1 MADNDKQSDG
11 AFRWWEF
18 YAIRYGMGT
27 VVGGVV
33 FFFLCFTN
41 PALKP
46 LLFGADTGN
55 LDGTRLAL
63 FTAYGL
69 AYCYIASAP
78 ILVFHAGRF
87 LFKLQSTK
95 AEIIKRAAII
105 FSIPIALVAFSFW
118 RTWSE
123 PFSTQLFY
131 AAATF
136 LCALIVWLQLAVVA
150 LTLVGSQAMYDFY
163 TGLAERRKSA
173 PSCLV
178 ESYRHLREHGN
189 SFLIVLLEFTLAI
202 VLFAAGNF
210 DYVSTGKVAPKE
222 SLVIPYLL
230 VLLVWFSP
238 AASIWFVGTIFERRF
253 RDSPP

>member
-1 MADNDKQSDG
+1 MADDYKQSES

-18 YAIRYGMGT
+18 YAVRYGMGT
-27 VVGGVV
+27 VVGGVI

-46 LLFGADTGN
+46 LLFGAHA
-55 LDGTRLAL
+55 GTINGTQLAL

-87 LFKLQSTK
+87 LFSLQSTRT
-95 AEIIKRAAII
+95 EITRRVAINC
-105 FSIPIALVAFSFW
+105 SIPIIAVLVSLW
-118 RTWSE
+118 RTCAE
-123 PFSTQLFY
+123 PLSTQIFF

-136 LCALIVWLQLAVVA
+136 LCTFVVWLQLVVVVV
-150 LTLVGSQAMYDFY
+150 TLVRNKDLFDFY
-163 TGLAERRKSA
+163 TRLATRRKGA
-173 PSCLV
+173 EGNIV

-189 SFLIVLLEFTLAI
+189 SFFIVLLEFALAI

-210 DYVSTGKVAPKE
+210 DYVTTGKVITKE
-222 SLVIPYLL
+222 ALVIPYLL

-238 AASIWFVGTIFERRF
+238 AAFVWFVGTIFERRF
-253 RDSPP
+253 CDSSP